1 MKGISQLVDM
11 VYASAA
17 DPQKY
22 DALMDVW
29 ARHIDAAL
37 TSVDPAIDG
46 HVTDAAEIERHFNR
60 AFTILERLGR
70 QAAEA
75 HDADM
80 APLGMAVEGETRPA
94 LLVEASG
101 RIAAVNDLAFEQFG
115 LSAGDHISGLSLEAN
130 GLGNIRQ
137 ALSRIEIEPV
147 GRLLTIT
154 RILSRHDGATPI
166 IALNRVANDD
176 SGRPMALLSVAD
188 MAWSARVGD
197 MLRQTFGLSV
207 AECEIARGII
217 GGLSVDQIAVKRGRS
232 PQTVKTQSK
241 AVLRKLD
248 LRTQVEL
255 IRMVAALMQMD
266 AATEMGRRDDGK
278 CSRPAILFAKTRPL
292 ETVTI
297 GPDDGRPVLFM
308 HSMLEGYGVTQAMK
322 QALERRGIRLICPV
336 RPNFGASAPDG
347 GAPRAPERFAADL
360 EAVMDHYG
368 VTQCPIMGHMAGSVY
383 AFAAAARLGSR
394 ITRIVNISGG
404 IPIVSAKQFAF
415 MAPRQRIVAYTAR
428 VAPKLLPLIV
438 RAGIASL
445 DSGGEQ
451 AFMDALHR
459 AAPQD
464 YKVASTA
471 ENFALLR
478 EGYQFTVVQG
488 HRAFEIDAYHVVR
501 DWSEYVEGST
511 QPVLLLHGAHDPVVN
526 IATVRDFAG
535 RLNGRAILRE
545 FPDHGQLLFYDRPK
559 YVLDALEEATEPQA
573 CYRSFEPAFL
583 AGR

>member
-11 VYASAA
+11 AYASAA

-29 ARHIDAAL
+29 TRHIDAVL
-37 TSVDPAIDG
+37 TSVDPSMDG
-46 HVTDAAEIERHFNR
+46 EVADAAEIERHFNR

-70 QAAEA
+70 QAA
-75 HDADM
+75 DTRDVDM
-80 APLGMAVEGETRPA
+80 VPLGMAVEGETRPA
-94 LLVEASG
+94 LLLEASG

-137 ALSRIEIEPV
+137 SLSRIEIEPV
-147 GRLLTIT
+147 GRLLTVT

-197 MLRQTFGLSV
+197 MLRRTFGLSV

-217 GGLSVDQIAVKRGRS
+217 GGLSIEQIAVQRGRS
-232 PQTVKTQSK
+232 AQTVKTQSK

-248 LRTQVEL
+248 LRTQAEL
-255 IRMVAALMQMD
+255 IRMIAALMQMD
-266 AATEMGRRDDGK
+266 SATEMEGSGRGE
-278 CSRPAILFAKTRPL
+278 CSRTAILYVNTRPL
-292 ETVTI
+292 ENVTI
-297 GPDDGRPVLFM
+297 GPDGGRPILHM
-308 HSMLEGYGVTQAMK
+308 HSMLEGHGVTQAMK
-322 QALERRGIRLICPV
+322 RGLERRGIRLICPS

-347 GAPRAPERFAADL
+347 GAQRAPERFAADL

-368 VTQCPIMGHMAGSVY
+368 VTQCPIVGHMAGSVY

-459 AAPQD
+459 GTAQD
-464 YKVASTA
+464 YRVASTP
-471 ENFALLR
+471 ETFALLR
-478 EGYQFTVVQG
+478 EGYQFTVAQG

-511 QPVLLLHGAHDPVVN
+511 QPVLLLHGAHDPVVD
-526 IATVRDFAG
+526 IATVRDFVG

-545 FPDHGQLLFYDRPK
+545 FPDHGQLMFYDRPE
-559 YVLDALEEATEPQA
+559 YVLDALEEALDPHA
-573 CYRSFEPAFL
+573 YDRPFEPAFL